1 MFFDRLPV
9 NLFDKLIRQ
18 WNRLKLWCIR
28 GVDLALYNISDGFG
42 CCLLFIYDWT
52 DLFPVYWW
60 CSFVGRLILP
70 ASLRGFWRGLQSLAW
85 TKILHKALLTSIDSS
100 GELRFIELTWILG
113 PGVSQSFMILPPN
126 NFPISVSSL
135 LRTGKH
141 QFILKIRLWTLV
153 KGRKVMNHLILW
165 ILEMLNLSRRDE
177 RQLVGTLGI
186 VAGLLTLRFC

>member
-9 NLFDKLIRQ
+9 NLFDELIRQ
-18 WNRLKLWCIR
+18 RNHLKLWCTR

-52 DLFPVYWW
+52 DLFPVDWW

-70 ASLRGFWRGLQSLAW
+70 ASLWGFWRGLQSLAW

-100 GELRFIELTWILG
+100 GELGFVEFTWILS
-113 PGVSQSFMILPPN
+113 PGISQSFMILSPN

-135 LRTGKH
+135 LRTGYH
-141 QFILKIRLWTLV
+141 QFILQIRLWTFV
-153 KGRKVMNHLILW
+153 KGRKVMTHLILW

-177 RQLVGTLGI
+177 RQLVGALGI